1 QTATAEILRVISSSP
16 TDIQPVFET
25 IVHSAVRLC
34 GGLFG
39 GVLRYDGE
47 LVHMAANVNFTP
59 AGQEAYRR
67 FYPRPLSRETASGRA
82 ILDRA
87 VIVIPDVEQDAG
99 WSLAAQE
106 AARLTGFRS
115 MLCVPMVR
123 EGDPI
128 GAIVVG
134 RAEAGYFA
142 DKQID
147 LLKTFAAQAVIAIEN
162 VRLFNE

>member
-1 QTATAEILRVISSSP
+1 VPMLREGAPIGAITVTRAEAGPFSEAQIELLKTFADQAMIAIENVRLFTETKEALEQQTATAEILRVISSSP

-99 WSLAAQE
+99 RSLVAQ
-106 AARLTGFRS
+106 
-115 MLCVPMVR
+115 
-123 EGDPI
+123 
-128 GAIVVG
+128 
-134 RAEAGYFA
+134 
-142 DKQID
+142 
-147 LLKTFAAQAVIAIEN
+147 
-162 VRLFNE
+162 